1 MELRDIEI
9 FLTLATELHF
19 GRTAERLHVSAARV
33 SQAIKK
39 QERLI
44 GAELFDRDSR
54 KVRLTPAGE
63 RLRDD
68 LTPVYRDLQDSME
81 RARLASR
88 GKTDVLRIGLL
99 ASNAQD
105 LRPVTDEFTA
115 RHPTYE
121 PQFRTIGFGDPF
133 GPLRD
138 GRVHVAILWL
148 PVLEPDLTVGPVVYT
163 ETTVLAMSANHRLAG
178 RESVSLEDLGD
189 EVVMG
194 GCKPDYWR
202 EALVPLRTPSGRLIR
217 IGPIVTNT
225 EEMLPILSTGE
236 AVTPGH
242 YRATLYYTRPDIA
255 YVPIHDAPPL
265 HMTLIWSTSAENEVI
280 RAFADVV
287 RDLGPLPLNR

>member
-9 FLTLATELHF
+9 FLTLAKELHF

-39 QERLI
+39 QERAI
-44 GAELFDRDSR
+44 GAELFHRDSR
-54 KVRLTPAGE
+54 NVRLTPAGI

-68 LTPVYRDLQDSME
+68 LTPVYRDLQTSME
-81 RARLASR
+81 RARLAAR
-88 GKTDVLRIGLL
+88 GKTDVLRIGILS
-99 ASNAQD
+99 SNAQD
-105 LRPVTDEFTA
+105 LRPITDAFTA
-115 RHPTYE
+115 RHPSYE

-148 PVLEPDLTVGPVVYT
+148 PVLEPDLTVGPLVYT
-163 ETTVLAMSANHRLAG
+163 DSAVLAMAATHRFVG
-178 RESVSLEDLGD
+178 RASVSLEDLGD
-189 EVVMG
+189 EIVMG

-202 EALVPLRTPSGRLIR
+202 EALVPLRTPSGRPIR
-217 IGPIVTNT
+217 IGPIVSNT

-236 AVTPGH
+236 AVSPGH

-255 YVPIHDAPPL
+255 YALIHDAPPL
-265 HMTLIWSTSAENEVI
+265 QMTLIWSTSAENDVI
-280 RAFADVV
+280 RAFAEVV
-287 RDLGPLPLNR
+287 RDLGPISLTR

>member
-9 FLTLATELHF
+9 FLTLAGELHF

-39 QERLI
+39 QERGI
-44 GAELFDRDSR
+44 GAELFHRDSR
-54 KVRLTPAGE
+54 NGRLTPAGV

-68 LTPVYRDLQDSME
+68 LIPVYRDLKASME
-81 RARLASR
+81 RARLTAR

-99 ASNAQD
+99 SGNAQD
-105 LRPVTDEFTA
+105 LRPITDEFTA
-115 RHPTYE
+115 RHPGYE
-121 PQFRTIGFGDPF
+121 PQFRTIGFGGPF

-148 PVLEPDLTVGPVVYT
+148 PILEPDLTVGPLVYT
-163 ETTVLAMSANHRLAG
+163 ESAVLAMAATHRLAG
-178 RESVSLEDLGD
+178 RASVSLEDLGD
-189 EVVMG
+189 EIVMG

-202 EALVPLRTPSGRLIR
+202 EALVPFQTPSGRLIR

-236 AVTPGH
+236 AVSPGH
-242 YRATLYYTRPDIA
+242 YRSIRYFTRPDIA
-255 YVPIHDAPPL
+255 YALIHDAPPL
-265 HMTLIWSTSAENEVI
+265 QMTLIWHTSAENEVI
-280 RAFADVV
+280 RAFAEVI
-287 RDLGPLPLNR
+287 RDLGPLPARH

>member
-9 FLTLATELHF
+9 FLTLAGELHF

-44 GAELFDRDSR
+44 GAELFYRDSR
-54 KVRLTPAGE
+54 NVRLTPAGV

-68 LTPVYRDLQDSME
+68 LAPVYRDLKASME
-81 RARLASR
+81 RARLTVR

-99 ASNAQD
+99 SSNAQD
-105 LRPVTDEFTA
+105 LRPITEAFTA
-115 RHPTYE
+115 RHPGYE

-138 GRVHVAILWL
+138 GRLHVAILWL
-148 PVLEPDLTVGPVVYT
+148 PVLEPDLTVGPLVYT
-163 ETTVLAMSANHRLAG
+163 DSAVLAMSANHRLAD
-178 RESVSLEDLGD
+178 RESISLEDLGD

-194 GCKPDYWR
+194 GAKPDYWR
-202 EALVPLRTPSGRLIR
+202 EALVPLRTPRGRPIP

-242 YRATLYYTRPDIA
+242 LRATRYYTRPDIA

-265 HMTLIWSTSAENEVI
+265 QMTLIWRTSAENDVI
-280 RAFADVV
+280 RAFAEVV
-287 RDLGPLPLNR
+287 RDLGPLPL